1 MEKEYDIESLVNDI
15 DFEKNSISYIKGE
28 IVLTNKEVEILKS
41 LDINYESYTSM
52 SSLINAL
59 EEYVDDEPE
68 LEEILK
74 DMSDR
79 NYYLNTNKGYNLKS
93 KTEQKRLFLI
103 KKSDFLV

>member
-15 DFEKNSISYIKGE
+15 DFEKNSISYIKGD

-41 LDINYESYTSM
+41 LDINYESYISM

-59 EEYVDDEPE
+59 EEYIDDEPE

-79 NYYLNTNKGYNLKS
+79 NYYLNTNK
-93 KTEQKRLFLI
+93 
-103 KKSDFLV
+103 

>member
-15 DFEKNSISYIKGE
+15 DFEKNSISYIKGD
-28 IVLTNKEVEILKS
+28 IVLTNKEIEILKS
-41 LDINYESYTSM
+41 LDINYESYISM

-59 EEYVDDEPE
+59 EEYIDDEPE

-79 NYYLNTNKGYNLKS
+79 NYYLNTNK
-93 KTEQKRLFLI
+93 
-103 KKSDFLV
+103 